1 MKRLIGMIVAII
13 GVASLVM
20 GVIFIVQSNSG
31 KKQIANDIAPLALS
45 EVNARYD
52 TVSALNAQF
61 IAAEEPKIQAQQAQ
75 PSAMYNY
82 LTAQRDGLGLAKANI
97 GVVGF
102 TMMNG
107 VMDIILGVGML
118 LVGYVFV
125 TKEKVKA

>member
-1 MKRLIGMIVAII
+1 MKRLIGMVVAII

-20 GVIFIVQSNSG
+20 GIIFIVQSNSG
-31 KKQIANDIAPLALS
+31 KKQVADDIAPLALS

-52 TVSALNAQF
+52 AVSTLNAQF
-61 IAAEEPKIQAQQAQ
+61 IAAEEPKIQAKQAQ

-107 VMDIILGVGML
+107 VMDIVLGVGL
-118 LVGYVFV
+118 FLVGFVFIAR
-125 TKEKVKA
+125 EKA